1 MNIKVVEPYGFCYG
15 VRRAIKLARHALNKG
30 ARVYSIGPI
39 IHNPQVVDKLSAEG
53 LKVMKDLAA
62 VKGGK
67 VMICSHGACPS
78 ILEAVGKKRFGMV
91 DATCPNVLRSQKIC
105 SELKKDG
112 YQVVIVGDK
121 KHPEVRSLMGFSDD
135 KAVVIGS
142 EQEARRL
149 KTNSK
154 LGVVAQTT
162 QSTGNF
168 DKIASTFAKADRGEL
183 RIFNTICNDT
193 IKRQRATME
202 LAKRVDIMVVVG
214 GKNSANTK
222 RLFEI
227 CKKYGTKA
235 HHVETKDQIKTNWFK
250 RKNRVGIAS
259 GASTLD
265 WIIEDVVKAVKIVKK
280 K

>member
-1 MNIKVVEPYGFCYG
+1 MDIKVVEPYGFCYG

-30 ARVYSIGPI
+30 DRVHSIGPI

-53 LKVMKDLAA
+53 LKVIKDLAA

-78 ILEAVGKKRFGMV
+78 ILETVRKKRFGMV

-112 YQVVIVGDK
+112 YQIVIVGDK
-121 KHPEVRSLMGFSDD
+121 EHPEVRSLIGFSDD
-135 KAVVIGS
+135 KAAVIGS
-142 EQEARRL
+142 EREAKRL
-149 KTNSK
+149 KTNGK

-168 DKIASTFAKADRGEL
+168 DKIASAFAEANRGEL

-193 IKRQRATME
+193 IKRQKATKE
-202 LAKRVDIMVVVG
+202 LAKRVDAMVVVG
-214 GKNSANTK
+214 GKNSANTR

-227 CKKYGTKA
+227 CKKCGTKA
-235 HHVETKDQIKTNWFK
+235 YHVETKDQIKANWFK
-250 RKNRVGIAS
+250 GKKRVGIAS
-259 GASTLD
+259 GASTPD
-265 WIIEDVVKAVKIVKK
+265 WIIEDVVRTLK
-280 K
+280 